1 MEKRL
6 FMKGN
11 EALAYGAIKAGCRY
25 YFGYPITPQNDIPEY
40 FSRHMSKVEG
50 CFIQAESEVASI
62 NMILGAS
69 AGGARAMTS
78 SSSPGISLMQE
89 GISYL
94 AGSELPAVIVNI
106 TRSGPG
112 LGGISASQGD
122 YFQATRGGGHGDYRT
137 IVLAPH
143 SVQEMHDLAMLAF
156 DLADL
161 YRNPLVIL
169 ADAVLG
175 QMHETLED
183 RPYRALELPP
193 KNWTLTGASG
203 RKPNLIKSLYLKE
216 GEMEK
221 HNWKLFEKYKGMK
234 KEVRYEISRAE
245 DARMMVAAFGTS
257 ARVAQTAI
265 QIARTQGLKVGLFR
279 PITLYPFPDQILL
292 DLSQRV
298 KKFISVEMNTGQMVE
313 DVKLSVARDAD
324 VHFHGHP
331 PGSPPDPEE
340 VFEAIRKVY

>member
-1 MEKRL
+1 VEKRL

-25 YFGYPITPQNDIPEY
+25 YFGYPITPQNEIPEY
-40 FSRHMSKVEG
+40 FSRHMAKVEG

-94 AGSELPAVIVNI
+94 AGSELPAVIVNV

-137 IVLAPH
+137 IVLAPD
-143 SVQEMHDLAMLAF
+143 SVQEMHDLVMLGF

-161 YRNPLVIL
+161 YRNPVVIL

-175 QMHETLED
+175 QMNETMED
-183 RPYRALELPP
+183 RPYRPLELPA
-193 KNWTLTGASG
+193 KGWTLTGASK

-221 HNWKLFEKYKGMK
+221 HNWKLFEKYQGMK
-234 KEVRYEISRAE
+234 KEIRYEAVRAD
-245 DARMMVAAFGTS
+245 DAQMIVAAFGTS
-257 ARVAQTAI
+257 ARVAKTAI
-265 QIARTQGLKVGLFR
+265 QIARAQGLKVGLFR
-279 PITLYPFPDQILL
+279 PITLYPFPNQALL
-292 DLSQRV
+292 DLSRRV
-298 KKFISVEMNTGQMVE
+298 KKFLSVEMNTGQMVE
-313 DVKLSVARDAD
+313 DVKLSVAGDAQ

-340 VFEAIRKVY
+340 VFEAIKKVY

>member
-1 MEKRL
+1 
-6 FMKGN
+6 
-11 EALAYGAIKAGCRY
+11 
-25 YFGYPITPQNDIPEY
+25 
-40 FSRHMSKVEG
+40 
-50 CFIQAESEVASI
+50 
-62 NMILGAS
+62 
-69 AGGARAMTS
+69 
-78 SSSPGISLMQE
+78 
-89 GISYL
+89 
-94 AGSELPAVIVNI
+94 VIVNV

-175 QMHETLED
+175 QMNETMED

-193 KNWTLTGASG
+193 KGWTLTGASG

-221 HNWKLFEKYKGMK
+221 HNWKLFEKYQSMK
-234 KEVRYEISRAE
+234 KESRYEISRAE
-245 DARMMVAAFGTS
+245 DARMIVAAFGTS
-257 ARVAQTAI
+257 ARVAKTAI
-265 QIARTQGLKVGLFR
+265 QIARSQGLKVGLFR
-279 PITLYPFPDQILL
+279 PITLYPFPDQALL
-292 DLSQRV
+292 DLSRRV

-313 DVKLSVARDAD
+313 DVKLSIARDAD
-324 VHFHGHP
+324 VHFYGHP

-340 VFEAIRKVY
+340 VFEAIKKVY

>member
-1 MEKRL
+1 VEKRL

-25 YFGYPITPQNDIPEY
+25 YFGYPITPQNEIPEY
-40 FSRHMSKVEG
+40 FSRHMAKVEG

-94 AGSELPAVIVNI
+94 AGSELPAVIVNV

-137 IVLAPH
+137 IVLAPD
-143 SVQEMHDLAMLAF
+143 SVQEMHDLVMLGF

-161 YRNPLVIL
+161 YRNPVVIL
-169 ADAVLG
+169 ADAILG
-175 QMHETLED
+175 QMNETMED
-183 RPYRALELPP
+183 RPYRPLELPA
-193 KNWTLTGASG
+193 KGWTLTGASK

-221 HNWKLFEKYKGMK
+221 HNWKLFEKYQGMK
-234 KEVRYEISRAE
+234 KEIRYEAVRAD
-245 DARMMVAAFGTS
+245 DAQMIVAAFGTS
-257 ARVAQTAI
+257 ARVAKTAI
-265 QIARTQGLKVGLFR
+265 QIARAQGLKVGLFR
-279 PITLYPFPDQILL
+279 PITLYPFPNQALL
-292 DLSQRV
+292 DLSRRV
-298 KKFISVEMNTGQMVE
+298 KKFLSVEMNTGQMVE
-313 DVKLSVARDAD
+313 DVKLSVAGDAQ

-340 VFEAIRKVY
+340 VFEAIKKVY